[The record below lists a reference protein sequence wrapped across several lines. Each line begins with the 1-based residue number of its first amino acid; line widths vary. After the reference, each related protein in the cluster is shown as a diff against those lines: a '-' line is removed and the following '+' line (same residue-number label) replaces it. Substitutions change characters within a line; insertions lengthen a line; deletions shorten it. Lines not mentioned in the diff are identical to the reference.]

1 MTDPEKPFTPPTLLF
16 SPIELRGLTLRN
28 RVMISPMAQYSAN
41 QGVASDWHVV
51 HLGKFALGG
60 AGLVFTEATAVQEKG
75 RITYGDLGL
84 YKDEHVE
91 PLRRVTD
98 FIRKYGA
105 APGVQLWHAG
115 RKASIRRAWEGGD
128 PLDET
133 DAAKGE
139 PPWETVGPSAVP
151 GAPGGIVP
159 KAMSV
164 EEIEEL
170 KRDWRAAT
178 RRALAA
184 GFEVV
189 EVHGAHG
196 YLLHQFLSAMSNRR
210 DDAYCGDLQ
219 GRMRLPLE
227 IVEIVREE
235 WPQNKP
241 VFFRISAAD
250 EGDPSWTMDEVLAL
264 VSELNAR
271 GVDVIDCSSGGIGTA
286 GVAIRGRRIPGYQVG
301 LAAEVRRRS
310 NVMTAGVGLITR
322 AKQAEMILQDGQCDL
337 VAIGREAL
345 YNPNWPVHAAIE
357 LEADTDFAFWPD
369 QYGWW
374 LDYRARTVEHNE
386 AV

>member
-1 MTDPEKPFTPPTLLF
+1 MTNTMTPPNQSTLLF
-16 SPIELRGLTLRN
+16 SPIDLRGVTLRN

-41 QGVASDWHVV
+41 EGVAGDWHVV

-60 AGLVFTEATAVQEKG
+60 AGLVFTEATAVQEQG

-91 PLRRVTD
+91 PLRRVTT
-98 FIRKYGA
+98 FIKQYRA
-105 APGVQLWHAG
+105 VPGVQLWHAG

-128 PLDET
+128 PLDDT

-139 PPWETVGPSAVP
+139 PGWETVGPSAVP
-151 GAPGGIVP
+151 GAPGGVVP
-159 KAMSV
+159 RAMSLK
-164 EEIEEL
+164 EIEQL
-170 KRDWRAAT
+170 KLDWRAAT
-178 RRALAA
+178 RRALSA

-189 EVHGAHG
+189 EVHCAHG

-210 DDAYCGDLQ
+210 NDVYGGDLE

-227 IVEIVREE
+227 IVEIVREV
-235 WPQNKP
+235 WPADLP
-241 VFFRISAAD
+241 VFVRLSASD

-264 VSELNAR
+264 VSELRAR
-271 GVDVIDCSSGGIGTA
+271 RVDVIDCSSGGIGTA

-301 LAAEVRRRS
+301 LAEEVRRRA

-322 AKQAEMILQDGQCDL
+322 ARQAEEILQNGQCDL

-345 YNPNWPVHAAIE
+345 HNPNWPVHAAIE
-357 LEADTDFAFWPD
+357 LQADTDFSYWPN

-374 LDYRARTVEHNE
+374 LDYRARTVESND
-386 AV
+386 AG

>member
-1 MTDPEKPFTPPTLLF
+1 MTDAAKFATQSTLLF
-16 SPIELRGLTLRN
+16 SPIELRGVTLRN

-41 QGVASDWHVV
+41 GGVASDWHIV

-60 AGLVFTEATAVQEKG
+60 AGLVFTEATAVQEQG
-75 RITYGDLGL
+75 RITYSDLGL
-84 YKDEHVE
+84 WKDEHIE
-91 PLRRVTD
+91 PLHRVTS
-98 FIRKYGA
+98 FIKQHGA
-105 APGVQLWHAG
+105 VPGVQLWHAG

-128 PLDET
+128 PLNET

-159 KAMSV
+159 RAMSA
-164 EEIEEL
+164 EEINEL
-170 KRDWRAAT
+170 KEDWRAAT
-178 RRALAA
+178 RRAVAA
-184 GFEVV
+184 GFDVV
-189 EVHGAHG
+189 EVHCAHG

-210 DDAYCGDLQ
+210 NDMYGGDLQ

-235 WPQNKP
+235 WPRDKP
-241 VFFRISAAD
+241 VFVRLSAAD

-264 VSELNAR
+264 VSELKSR
-271 GVDVIDCSSGGIGTA
+271 GVDVFDCSSGGIGTA
-286 GVAIRGRRIPGYQVG
+286 GVAIRGRRVPGYQVG
-301 LAAEVRRRS
+301 LAEEVRQRS
-310 NVMTAGVGLITR
+310 NVVTAGVGLITR
-322 AKQAEMILQDGQCDL
+322 AKQAEEILQNGKCDL

-357 LEADTDFAFWPD
+357 LEVDTDFAYWPD

-374 LDYRARTVEHNE
+374 LDYRARTVESNGT
-386 AV
+386 V

>member
-1 MTDPEKPFTPPTLLF
+1 MTGDEESSNQTTLLF
-16 SPIELRGLTLRN
+16 SPIELRGVTLRN

-41 QGVASDWHVV
+41 DGVASDWHIV

-60 AGLVFTEATAVQEKG
+60 AALVFTEATAVQEKG

-84 YKDEHVE
+84 WMDEHVE
-91 PLRRVTD
+91 SLRRVTD
-98 FIRKYGA
+98 FIKQYGA

-128 PLDET
+128 PLDDT

-139 PPWETVGPSAVP
+139 PPWETMGPSAVP

-159 KAMSV
+159 RAMTAD
-164 EEIEEL
+164 EIEEL

-210 DDAYCGDLQ
+210 DDSYGGDLS

-227 IVEIVREE
+227 IVETVREE
-235 WPQNKP
+235 WPHDKP
-241 VFFRISAAD
+241 VFFRVSAAD
-250 EGDPSWTMDEVLAL
+250 EGDPSWTMEEVLVL
-264 VSELNAR
+264 VAELKQR

-286 GVAIRGRRIPGYQVG
+286 GVAIRGRRVPGYQLG
-301 LAAEVRRRS
+301 LAEEVRRRGD
-310 NVMTAGVGLITR
+310 VTTAGVGLITK
-322 AKQAEMILQDGQCDL
+322 AKQAEEILQHGICDL

-345 YNPNWPVHAAIE
+345 YNPNWAVHAAIE
-357 LEADTDFAFWPD
+357 LQVDTKFAYWPD

-374 LDYRARTVEHNE
+374 LDYRARTVETTD
-386 AV
+386 AL

>member
-1 MTDPEKPFTPPTLLF
+1 MAEENHGTGGGTLLF
-16 SPIELRGLTLRN
+16 SPMRLRGVTLRN
-28 RVMISPMAQYSAN
+28 RVVVSPMAQYSAKD
-41 QGVASDWHVV
+41 GVASDWHMV

-60 AGLVFTEATAVQEKG
+60 AGLVFTEATAVQELG

-84 YKDEHVE
+84 WRDDHVD
-91 PLRRVTD
+91 PLRRVSS
-98 FIRKYGA
+98 FIKEYGA
-105 APGVQLWHAG
+105 VPGVQLWHAG

-139 PPWETVGPSAVP
+139 PPWESVGPSAVS
-151 GAPGGIVP
+151 GAPGGVVP
-159 KAMSV
+159 RALSV
-164 EEIEEL
+164 EEITDL
-170 KRDWRAAT
+170 KEDWRAAT
-178 RRALAA
+178 RRALNA
-184 GFEVV
+184 GFEAI

-210 DDAYCGDLQ
+210 NDAYGGDLA

-227 IVEIVREE
+227 IVEIVRAE
-235 WPQNKP
+235 WPNDKP
-241 VFFRISAAD
+241 VFFRLSAAD

-264 VSELNAR
+264 VAELKGR

-301 LAAEVRRRS
+301 LAEEVRRRAG
-310 NVMTAGVGLITR
+310 VTTMGVGLITK
-322 AKQAEMILQDGQCDL
+322 AAQAEEILRRGQCDL

-345 YNPNWPVHAAIE
+345 YNPNWPLHAAIE
-357 LEADTDFAFWPD
+357 LGADTCFAEWPD

-374 LDYRARTVEHNE
+374 LDYRARTVEVDD
-386 AV
+386 AG